1 MSRKVVV
8 SNQHGEIELDLEAT
22 EWPHLG
28 DFSLKVRLLR
38 GRGFRRREPR
48 VPSLGLEPV
57 QLVEP
62 VTFELRLDTYGVLAL
77 AMKAA
82 RSRGRKAKQGVV
94 TVQGGMPRPR
104 WVSDLSKVLDTK
116 EGQDHGEG
124 GTQ

>member
-1 MSRKVVV
+1 MSRKIVV
-8 SNQHGEIELDLEAT
+8 SNAHGEIELDLEAS

-28 DFSLKVRLLR
+28 DFSLRVRLLR
-38 GRGFRRREPR
+38 ARGFSRRRAHM
-48 VPSLGLEPV
+48 PSLGAVGV

-82 RSRGRKAKQGVV
+82 RAKGRKAKHGVV
-94 TVQGGMPRPR
+94 TVQCGMPHPR
-104 WVSDLSKVLDTK
+104 WQALK